1 MSLNDLNGVI
11 YIFCLFKKN
20 NAAFRFEIMMNTLI
34 INSNEENLQKD
45 VTLHYAVIMRCL
57 SKTFWQTCH
66 KIRRFV
72 GFK

>member
-1 MSLNDLNGVI
+1 MTSMGSS
-11 YIFCLFKKN
+11 IFFVYLKKN
-20 NAAFRFEIMMNTLI
+20 NAAFRFEIMMNTLK